1 MCVNVLFKD
10 IFSYYVNHF
19 SERIELTFKLL
30 ITTKVYFEVYL
41 EASFLESAYTVKNN
55 VFKMRVI
62 VLNIEPVH
70 IFYIFPAVSKFP
82 TPTL

>member
-30 ITTKVYFEVYL
+30 ITTKNN
-41 EASFLESAYTVKNN
+41 FLESDDTVKIKM
-55 VFKMRVI
+55 FKMRAI
-62 VLNIEPVH
+62 VLNLKYVH
-70 IFYIFPAVSKFP
+70 LAQSASYFDVSCSCKN
-82 TPTL
+82 LIGQ